1 MSFPSSPTQ
10 ALRPSSGPSPEKAPN
25 IRARHSKSALR
36 SADDCISQ
44 MKTPDPE
51 RARTSQGP
59 HSRDQ
64 TPASRLRLS
73 DAPLLSQAAFPLTR
87 PALDV
92 GTICSFSLQ
101 LPNPSTFSAQE
112 NPFAHQG
119 QKWVAE
125 RVLACFKL
133 FIPPLLMD

>member
-10 ALRPSSGPSPEKAPN
+10 VLRPSSEPSPEKAPK
-25 IRARHSKSALR
+25 ICARHCKSALR

-44 MKTPDPE
+44 MKTPGPGKGGDQ
-51 RARTSQGP
+51 RRVSQPGP
-59 HSRDQ
+59 DS
-64 TPASRLRLS
+64 ASRLRLG
-73 DAPLLSQAAFPLTR
+73 DAPQLGQPASPLTG
-87 PALDV
+87 PAPNV
-92 GTICSFSLQ
+92 ETMCPFSLQ
-101 LPNPSTFSAQE
+101 LPNPSAFSALE
-112 NPFAHQG
+112 NPVAHQR

>member
-51 RARTSQGP
+51 RARTSQGL

-101 LPNPSTFSAQE
+101 LPNPSAFSAQE